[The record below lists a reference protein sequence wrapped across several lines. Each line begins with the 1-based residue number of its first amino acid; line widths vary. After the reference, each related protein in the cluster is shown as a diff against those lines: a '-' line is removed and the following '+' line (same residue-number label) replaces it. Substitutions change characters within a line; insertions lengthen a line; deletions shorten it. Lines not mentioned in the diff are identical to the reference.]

1 MIFDDFWALRPLR
14 PLLYIDQTGL
24 QRGYHFTLDK
34 WNIIKTIVDTST
46 DKKWREFKVLYSKKN
61 DKCKART
68 MANSRVVLWKWQ
80 VCLHV
85 DYKSKIRCLS
95 SETANVGN
103 EYSKWSEN
111 FWNNP
116 IQHRFSTLLPSENIL
131 TSPPIHQDSEHRR
144 LHEAVHPIY
153 GLFWKHGL
161 AAKHR
166 SLFL

>member
-1 MIFDDFWALRPLR
+1 MWLWFLGVASIATVTIYQPNRFTTGISLYTGQMKHNKNYSGYKHWQEMKRVQSTIF
-14 PLLYIDQTGL
+14 
-24 QRGYHFTLDK
+24 
-34 WNIIKTIVDTST
+34 
-46 DKKWREFKVLYSKKN
+46 KKN